1 MWYIPISSLVVLYPT
16 ARSFQSRR
24 GIEMKIKKEWLMKK
38 ICNLYRCS
46 DGEDNQYPACD
57 GYKKGRCSGAHS
69 YTELLGWF
77 SEIDVN
83 VRED

>member
-1 MWYIPISSLVVLYPT
+1 
-16 ARSFQSRR
+16 
-24 GIEMKIKKEWLMKK
+24 MKK

-57 GYKKGRCSGAHS
+57 RYRKGRCSGAHA
-69 YTELLGWF
+69 YTELLSWL
-77 SEIDVN
+77 SEVGVD